1 MFLREYTFHFSK
13 RTVFRAVEVR
23 IWLCESLYFNF
34 RFLVCCISAVYVID
48 VEQRVCAKKNFGNFW
63 LILSD

>member
-23 IWLCESLYFNF
+23 ICRRGSLYFNF
-34 RFLVCCISAVYVID
+34 RFLECCISVVYIID
-48 VEQRVCAKKNFGNFW
+48 VEQLVCAKKNFGNFW